1 MKKDDLHSAYGGEGW
16 SQREKTH
23 REEIGEIWAECGI
36 NTEWGK
42 LRSVLLHKPGRELK
56 VDEPESFQ
64 MLDHIDLDRAQE
76 EYENLIDTYEEQQ
89 VEVHLVEPNSKPP
102 PNLMFMAD
110 LFFMTPEG
118 AILARPASTV
128 RAGEE
133 RIVQRK
139 LANMGIP
146 VIGSFRSSGTFEGAD
161 AAWLNQTTVF
171 VADGLRTNVDGA
183 EQLKRSLEDM
193 GVKVI
198 RVGLPVGSMHLMG
211 VLRFLNKQKAIVWP
225 GRTPYRAVQALRNS
239 GYEVLFAPD
248 LEEAKKG
255 LALNFVTLHSD
266 KILMPGGNPVTQGFL
281 EDEGVECITVS
292 IPELSKA
299 AGGIGCMSGIVQRKM
314 E

>member
-23 REEIGEIWAECGI
+23 REEIGEIWVQCGI
-36 NTEWGK
+36 NTEWRK
-42 LRSVLLHKPGRELK
+42 LRSVLLHKPGGELR

-76 EYENLIDTYEEQQ
+76 EYENLIDAYEEQQ
-89 VEVHLVEPNSKPP
+89 VEVYLVEPNSKPP
-102 PNLMFMAD
+102 PNLIFMAD

-133 RIVQRK
+133 RIVQQK

-161 AAWLNQTTVF
+161 AAWLNQTTVL

-183 EQLKRSLEDM
+183 EQLKRVLERMD
-193 GVKVI
+193 VEVI

-211 VLRFLNKQKAIVWP
+211 VLRFLSKEKAVVWP
-225 GRTPYRAVQALRNS
+225 GRTPYRAVQALRNN
-239 GYEVLFAPD
+239 GYEVLFAPN

-281 EDEGVECITVS
+281 EDEGIECITVN

-299 AGGIGCMSGIVQRKM
+299 AGGIGCMSGILQRKM